1 MPKQAGTL
9 SAADRRLLA
18 ALQKGFPP
26 VPKPFQELA
35 AQVGM
40 SEEAVLARL
49 NELKDKGVIRRL
61 GAIID
66 SRKIG
71 YTGTLCALS
80 VPPQRIPE
88 VAEVINSYPE
98 VTHNYVRE
106 HEVYNVWF
114 TILAPSSER
123 IEQILQEI
131 KSKTGIQRSLNLPA
145 RRIFKIRV
153 KFDLEGDHDRTG
165 TAPDTGAGE

>member
-1 MPKQAGTL
+1 MPGKKAVLTDT
-9 SAADRRLLA
+9 DRRLLA
-18 ALQKGFPP
+18 ALQKGFSP
-26 VPKPFQELA
+26 VPEPFRELA

-40 SEEAVLARL
+40 TEEALIARL
-49 NELKDKGVIRRL
+49 RELKEMGVIRRL

-71 YTGTLCALS
+71 YTGTLCALA
-80 VPPQRIPE
+80 VPPERIPE

-106 HEVYNVWF
+106 HETYNVWF
-114 TILAPSSER
+114 TILAPSHER
-123 IEQILQEI
+123 INQILQEI
-131 KSKTGIQRSLNLPA
+131 KEKTGITQFLNLPA

-153 KFDLEGDHDRTG
+153 NFDLEGSHDRAG
-165 TAPDTGAGE
+165 TAPDPGAGE